1 VSGLTLAFALA
12 AFLFASV
19 GHAGA
24 SAYLVAM
31 ALAGMDPAVMKPT
44 ALMLNLVV
52 GTIALVQFARA
63 GRFSWRLFWPFA
75 LGSAPFALLGGALT
89 IHATVFRALV
99 AVALLAAALRLA
111 LPERGGAHQPVRPVP
126 VGTAI
131 AIGAAIG
138 LLAGVTGTGG
148 GIYLSPVLI
157 FFRWAEGRD
166 TGGVA
171 AAFILVNSVA
181 GLLGNQPN
189 LSALPPELPLWALVV
204 AVSGFCGSW
213 VGSRYATPP
222 VFKRLVAAVLLI
234 AAVKL
239 VAT

>member
-1 VSGLTLAFALA
+1 
-12 AFLFASV
+12 
-19 GHAGA
+19 
-24 SAYLVAM
+24 M

-75 LGSAPFALLGGALT
+75 MGSAPFALLGGALAV
-89 IHATVFRALV
+89 HATVFRALV
-99 AVALLAAALRLA
+99 AVALLAAAVRLA
-111 LPERGGAHQPVRPVP
+111 MPARVDSQHPVRPLSVP
-126 VGTAI
+126 LAV
-131 AIGAAIG
+131 AIGAGIG
-138 LLAGVTGTGG
+138 LVAGVTGTGG

-181 GLLGNQPN
+181 GLLGNQPDF
-189 LSALPPELPLWALVV
+189 STLPAELPVWAVVV
-204 AVSGFCGSW
+204 ALSGFCGAW

-222 VFKRLVAAVLLI
+222 VFKRLIAAVLLI